1 MAEKYYICDHEK
13 SVDTDIPRHGHNRSG
28 HDTYD
33 AARGVAGL
41 L

>member
-13 SVDTDIPRHGHNRSG
+13 SEDTDIPRLGNNCSG
-28 HDTYD
+28 DDTYN

>member
-13 SVDTDIPRHGHNRSG
+13 SVDTDIPRLGHNRSG
-28 HDTYD
+28 HNTYD
-33 AARGVAGL
+33 AASGVAGL

>member
-1 MAEKYYICDHEK
+1 MAEKYYICTNEK
-13 SVDTDIPRHGHNRSG
+13 SEDTDIPRHGHNRSD

>member
-1 MAEKYYICDHEK
+1 MAEKYYIYEHEK
-13 SVDTDIPRHGHNRSG
+13 SEDTNIPRHGHNRSG